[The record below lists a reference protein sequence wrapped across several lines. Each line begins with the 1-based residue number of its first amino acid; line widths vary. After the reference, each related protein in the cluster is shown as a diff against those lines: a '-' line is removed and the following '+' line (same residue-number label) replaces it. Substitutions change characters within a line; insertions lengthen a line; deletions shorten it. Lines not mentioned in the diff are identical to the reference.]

1 MTPENLR
8 AVLLILAGMV
18 AFTTNDALVKLLT
31 ERLPVGQV
39 MFVRGIAVV
48 ALLLALLRR
57 RHRAVPLA
65 ACLQRHVVVRA
76 LLEAGITFCFL
87 AALARMPIANATT
100 LFFSA
105 PIMLTVL
112 AALVLGEQVGPRRWA
127 AVVVGFVG
135 VVIVA
140 GPRGEFSLI
149 ALLPV
154 AAAAMSATRD
164 IVTRF
169 VPPAVPSIAVSLA
182 SAATVAAAGLIT
194 APGGWP
200 MPTAGELALMLV
212 CSLLVTVGYLAYVA
226 AIRLGEV
233 SLVAPVRY
241 TAIPFAMLAGYL
253 LWGHVPAATTWLGT
267 AVIIGSG
274 LFIFHRA
281 RRAQAVAAATS
292 ATAPTKSG
300 TIEKP

>member
-1 MTPENLR
+1 MTPENVR
-8 AVLLILAGMV
+8 AALLIFAGMV
-18 AFTTNDALVKLLT
+18 AFTTNDTIVKLLT
-31 ERLPVGQV
+31 EHLPVGEV

-48 ALLLALLRR
+48 GVLIVLLRR

-65 ACLQRHVVVRA
+65 ACLERHVVIRA

-112 AALVLGEQVGPRRWA
+112 AALVLGEKVGPRRWLA
-127 AVVVGFVG
+127 IFTGFTG

-140 GPRGEFSLI
+140 GPRGEFSAV

-169 VPPAVPSIAVSLA
+169 VPATVPSIAVSLT
-182 SAATVAAAGLIT
+182 SAAAVTLAGLLT
-194 APGGWP
+194 APAGWP
-200 MPTAGELALMLV
+200 VPGTVELGLMLL
-212 CSLLVTVGYLAYVA
+212 CSALVTVGYLAYVA

-233 SLVAPVRY
+233 SFVAPVRY
-241 TAIPFAMLAGYL
+241 TAIPMAMLAGYV
-253 LWGHVPAATTWLGT
+253 LWGHVPATTTWLGT

-281 RRAQAVAAATS
+281 RKVQAAASAAPPASAKRPGTS
-292 ATAPTKSG
+292 DRP
-300 TIEKP
+300 